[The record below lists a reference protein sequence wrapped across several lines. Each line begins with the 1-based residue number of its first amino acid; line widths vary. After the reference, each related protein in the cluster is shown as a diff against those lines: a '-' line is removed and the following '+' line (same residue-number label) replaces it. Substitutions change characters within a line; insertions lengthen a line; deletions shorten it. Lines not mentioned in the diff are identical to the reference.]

1 MAESQS
7 SARSEKIMEYKAEK
21 RYFFFPAEN
30 EKKDLT
36 F

>member
-1 MAESQS
+1 
-7 SARSEKIMEYKAEK
+7 MEYKAEK